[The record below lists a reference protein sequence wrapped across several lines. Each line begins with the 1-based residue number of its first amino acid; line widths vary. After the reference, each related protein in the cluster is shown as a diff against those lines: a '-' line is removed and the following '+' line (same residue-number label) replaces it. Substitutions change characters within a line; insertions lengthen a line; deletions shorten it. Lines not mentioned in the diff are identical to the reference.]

1 MDTHF
6 CPNGH
11 GTFNIN
17 ELGKRVLGKV
27 GGALAGAAAGG
38 ATKNPGLVFL
48 GALAGMAVGHYLDE
62 QVLPTCPECGIVLQ
76 IIDTGL
82 G

>member
-11 GTFNIN
+11 GTFNIA
-17 ELGKRVLGKV
+17 KKVFGKV

-38 ATKNPGLVFL
+38 ALKNPVAVVL
-48 GALAGMAVGHYLDE
+48 GIVTGVAIGHYIDESVLPKCPTCQVALQVLDE
-62 QVLPTCPECGIVLQ
+62 
-76 IIDTGL
+76 GL
-82 G
+82 A